1 MIGLSINEHFQLNPV
16 FMHTISAID
25 RTAIAISELQVPVI
39 HQYFANLN
47 QLNFEAVANL
57 FTAAGWLY
65 PPFDRGICGRANIY
79 QYLEAEASDL
89 QAFPASSTVRFR
101 KSELQSLAEAGSTV
115 YRILGKVKTS
125 YFTVNVGWSIEVS
138 TDEEIHSVRVK
149 LLAELQDLL
158 TLKRG

>member
-1 MIGLSINEHFQLNPV
+1 
-16 FMHTISAID
+16 MHTISSID

-39 HQYFANLN
+39 HQYFSSLN

-57 FTAAGWLY
+57 FAEAGWLY
-65 PPFDRGICGRANIY
+65 PPFDRGICGRSEIY
-79 QYLEAEASDL
+79 RYLAAEARDI
-89 QAFPASSTVRFR
+89 QAFPESSTVRFR
-101 KSELQSLAEAGSTV
+101 KAELQSLAESGSTV

-125 YFTVNVGWSIEVS
+125 YFTVNVGWSIEV
-138 TDEEIHSVRVK
+138 TPDDEIRSVRVK

>member
-1 MIGLSINEHFQLNPV
+1 
-16 FMHTISAID
+16 MHTISSVD
-25 RTAIAISELQVPVI
+25 RTSIAICDLQVPII
-39 HQYFANLN
+39 HQYFSSLN

-57 FTAAGWLY
+57 FAAAGVLY
-65 PPFDRGICGRANIY
+65 PPFDRGICGRAEIY
-79 QYLEAEASDL
+79 RYLEAEARDI
-89 QAFPASSTVRFR
+89 QAFPESSTVRFR
-101 KSELQSLAEAGSTV
+101 KSELQSLSETGSTV

-138 TDEEIHSVRVK
+138 PDDEILSVRVK